1 MVNNEYEL
9 VWKYRKPR
17 SWHKGNSWKFAMFSW
32 QTSKAIVREKNSQS
46 LKQGASLMMHAK
58 RRELHAGK
66 TWSPLK
72 TSHAVPLDKILSH
85 WHKWVKHIA
94 FKIQGNF
101 FFFSFRRRKLKKSSL
116 LMRKGRKILK
126 AHIIRNYPLGK
137 RVGSLRRR
145 SLHS

>member
-66 TWSPLK
+66 TCSPLK

-101 FFFSFRRRKLKKSSL
+101 FFHLGEGNLKNHLYLWGRAEKYLRLISL
-116 LMRKGRKILK
+116 EIIHWGKG
-126 AHIIRNYPLGK
+126 
-137 RVGSLRRR
+137 
-145 SLHS
+145 